1 LELRNLEEDDKRD
14 HHFYF
19 SIATGGAGMSLRKCR
34 RGFVYGV
41 LLSGLLFS
49 PLGIYAEEGY
59 PPDYQLSKPTEK
71 GDTNVL
77 SRALAISTY
86 MTDKLNAAGGQDSPM
101 CYRNCLT
108 IPLNDVLKCV
118 ETKATYAASE
128 SCEKD
133 AAQQMAA
140 CDPKCQ

>member
-1 LELRNLEEDDKRD
+1 MRHRKDICRVVC
-14 HHFYF
+14 
-19 SIATGGAGMSLRKCR
+19 GA
-34 RGFVYGV
+34 
-41 LLSGLLFS
+41 LLGGLLFS
-49 PLGIYAEEGY
+49 PTGGYAQDGY
-59 PPDYQLSKPTEK
+59 PPDYKPSKPAET

-77 SRALAISTY
+77 ARALAVSTY

-108 IPLNDVLKCV
+108 IPLNDVLKCI
-118 ETKATYAASE
+118 ETKGTYAASE

-133 AAQQMAA
+133 AAQRMAA